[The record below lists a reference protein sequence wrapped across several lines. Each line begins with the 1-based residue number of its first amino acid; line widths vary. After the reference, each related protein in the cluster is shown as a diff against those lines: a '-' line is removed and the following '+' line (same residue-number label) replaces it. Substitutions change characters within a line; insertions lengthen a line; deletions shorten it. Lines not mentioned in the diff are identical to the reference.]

1 MRTPHHLATPRG
13 PTIRRGPRA
22 AGQLGV
28 TQTAV
33 SEQVK
38 LLEEFL
44 GLRLIRRVR
53 NFLDPSDRGA
63 QYLPPLREAFASIGE
78 KTEVLARAGG
88 LYARLAAPQSSEARG
103 RSGPEPPS
111 VTPAF

>member
-1 MRTPHHLATPRG
+1 VRTPHRLAAPRG
-13 PTIRRGPRA
+13 PTIRHGPRA
-22 AGQLGV
+22 AGELGV

-38 LLEEFL
+38 LLEAFL

-53 NFLDPSDRGA
+53 NFLDPTDRGA

-78 KTEVLARAGG
+78 ETEALVRAGG
-88 LYARLAAPQSSEARG
+88 LYARLAAPQSSEGAW
-103 RSGPEPPS
+103 PERAG
-111 VTPAF
+111 TTLG